1 MIKKILFL
9 TFDPFAAEKHITE
22 ELKELVPITRVISA
36 KELFE
41 SEIPDDFDYERISY
55 IISTAGQ
62 EYHKCDNA
70 ERHEKYNEDMISDW
84 LISASKDQYIEEY
97 DDYYAEEEWM
107 CCVVEYLNDF
117 HEHIYVIEVEVAD

>member
-84 LISASKDQYIEEY
+84 LISVSKDQYIEEY